1 MLLHRVG
8 LSERRHHKPDQHSG
22 GELQRVALA
31 RALMTSPAILLA
43 DEPTGN
49 LDSKSGG
56 DVMRL
61 LQETATDFNQTII
74 MVTHDPK
81 AAAFAQRIIFL
92 QDGKVINDFTFK
104 KEIDHGRRLRYIIT
118 KLERLG

>member
-1 MLLHRVG
+1 
-8 LSERRHHKPDQHSG
+8 
-22 GELQRVALA
+22 
-31 RALMTSPAILLA
+31 
-43 DEPTGN
+43 
-49 LDSKSGG
+49 
-56 DVMRL
+56 
-61 LQETATDFNQTII
+61 

-92 QDGKVINDFTFK
+92 QDGKVINDFTSK